1 MVAHG
6 SAYVPDEILA
16 ALLARKQQIGQAE
29 MLGAIVPC
37 LSMPEAL
44 AGRDVLHWI
53 DNTSAKAALVH
64 GYSGMPDSARIA
76 HAFHAWNMGLAARVW
91 FEYVP
96 SKANI
101 ADLPSRRAFAEL
113 QLELAGWASPLDD
126 VAHALVM
133 PTVDQWDSPLDSW
146 VTRYYGVKPEASMPA

>member
-1 MVAHG
+1 M
-6 SAYVPDEILA
+6 PDEILA

-29 MLGAIVPC
+29 MLGAIVPY

-44 AGRDVLHWI
+44 AGPDVLHWI
-53 DNTSAKAALVH
+53 DSTSAKAALVH

-96 SKANI
+96 SKANPS
-101 ADLPSRRAFAEL
+101 DEPSRVDISGQRFCMCESPEISSNPVPLVFPPVARWYDP
-113 QLELAGWASPLDD
+113 AGWA
-126 VAHALVM
+126 
-133 PTVDQWDSPLDSW
+133 
-146 VTRYYGVKPEASMPA
+146 REAAAMRKLRRRAS